1 MKTKFFIL
9 FFLLLPLLVSYSQVN
24 IKQGTTLNLKTGTSL
39 ALTGNFV
46 NNGTVNTTGTANFQ
60 FSGSAPQTLTGQ
72 STFQNF
78 TKSGTG
84 DLTLSNSITINGT
97 LDFAGG
103 KINLGSNNLTI
114 GPAGNITNTTTT
126 KYIVTNGTGTLQ
138 RTVVASNVLFPVG
151 NGTYNPVT
159 LNNSGTSDV
168 FSIKVQNTFDNP
180 TNGNP
185 KVNKQWTINEQVA
198 GGSNVTMT
206 LQWNPADEDAS
217 FIRGNAIYIGRWNG
231 TTWLEGT
238 SLSTGGSNPYTAT
251 QSGFTSFSP
260 FGVANQ
266 NVLPVELASFISL
279 TEKNNVLL
287 RWKTTSELNNK
298 GFEIERKNITGSQWN
313 NIGFVNGVGNSNSE
327 KEYSLKDLKLN
338 TGKYSYRLKQIDYNG
353 NYNYFDLK
361 NEVEVGVPSKFNLSQ
376 NYPNPFNPSSKI
388 DVEFAADVKANLV
401 VYDLTGREVLS
412 IFKNQFFSAGYYTFN
427 LSGLNLSSGT
437 YFYRLSSDKFTDI
450 KKMVM
455 IK

>member
-1 MKTKFFIL
+1 MKRKFFIIVL
-9 FFLLLPLLVSYSQVN
+9 IIFPMFASYSQVN
-24 IKQGTTLNLKTGTSL
+24 VKLGTTVNLKTSTSFT
-39 ALTGNFV
+39 LTGNFT
-46 NNGTVNTTGTANFQ
+46 NNGTVNTAGTANVQ
-60 FSGSAPQTLTGQ
+60 FSGSAPQTLSGQ
-72 STFQNF
+72 TSFQNF
-78 TKSGTG
+78 TKSGAA
-84 DLTLSNSITINGT
+84 DLTLSNSITINGV

-103 KINLGSNNLTI
+103 KINLGNNNLTI
-114 GPAGNITNTTTT
+114 GPSGSITNATTT
-126 KYIVTNGTGTLQ
+126 KFINTNGSGSLQ
-138 RTVVASNVLFPVG
+138 RTVAASNTLFPVG

-159 LNNSGTSDV
+159 LNNAGTSDI

-198 GGSNVTMT
+198 GGSDVTIT

-238 SLSTGGSNPYTAT
+238 GLTTGGSNPYTAT

-266 NVLPVELASFISL
+266 NVLPVELASFVSL

-287 RWKTTSELNNK
+287 KWRTTAELNNK
-298 GFEIERKNITGSQWN
+298 GFEIERKNIENSQWVN
-313 NIGFVNGVGNSNSE
+313 VGFVNGTGNSNSE

-338 TGKYSYRLKQIDYNG
+338 SGKYSYRLKQIDYNG
-353 NYNYFDLK
+353 NFNYFELK
-361 NEVEVGVPSKFNLSQ
+361 NEVEIGVPSKFSLSQ
-376 NYPNPFNPSSKI
+376 NYPNPFNPSTKI
-388 DVEFAADVKANLV
+388 DFEFVNDVRANLI
-401 VYDLTGREVLS
+401 VYDLTGREVMS
-412 IFKNQFFSAGYYTFN
+412 IFKNQFFNAGYYTFN
-427 LSGLNLSSGT
+427 LEGLNLASGT
-437 YFYRLSSDKFTDI
+437 YLYRLSSDKFTDI
-450 KKMVM
+450 KKMVL